1 MRAKPPLTTER
12 LKMAKLAVVHNEW
25 INTEKPGGRV
35 FFVGGGTAAYN
46 GKGASDNNSGL
57 NPGHCLATIDGTA
70 GAFAKVVAGRGDT
83 IVVLPGT
90 VTITAAIAFDT
101 ADVTLTGFEGVS
113 PIHPSSITSNLAASA
128 DAINVT
134 AANAVIE
141 DLHFPASTAATTGRV
156 NAGAAGLAVRN
167 CTFECGAYDLET
179 ITIPAAGLHT
189 TIENCRFYV
198 TANGPDAAIE
208 IEAAAAH
215 YITIRN
221 NVFHG
226 GNNTNKWDVAAINS
240 GVAHLDC
247 LIDGNINT
255 DGDAIKFTAAATGVI
270 SRNLMGSGTLGSML
284 DPGSCMCAENYE
296 ADAINETARIFPT
309 SAAAA

>member
-1 MRAKPPLTTER
+1 MR
-12 LKMAKLAVVHNEW
+12 
-25 INTEKPGGRV
+25 
-35 FFVGGGTAAYN
+35 
-46 GKGASDNNSGL
+46 D
-57 NPGHCLATIDGTA
+57 
-70 GAFAKVVAGRGDT
+70 
-83 IVVLPGT
+83 
-90 VTITAAIAFDT
+90 
-101 ADVTLTGFEGVS
+101 
-113 PIHPSSITSNLAASA
+113 
-128 DAINVT
+128 
-134 AANAVIE
+134 
-141 DLHFPASTAATTGRV
+141 
-156 NAGAAGLAVRN
+156 
-167 CTFECGAYDLET
+167 CTFECGQYDLET

-226 GNNTNKWDVAAINS
+226 GNNTNKWDGAAINS

-255 DGDAIKFTAAATGVI
+255 DGEAIKFTAAATGVI

-296 ADAINETARIFPT
+296 ADAIDETARIFPT
-309 SAAAA
+309 SAAAV

>member
-1 MRAKPPLTTER
+1 
-12 LKMAKLAVVHNEW
+12 MANLLNVHGQW
-25 INTEKPGGRV
+25 VNTEKPGGQV
-35 FFVGGGTAAYN
+35 FFVGGGTVAVN
-46 GKGASDNNSGL
+46 GKAASDTNNGL
-57 NPGHCLATIDGTA
+57 TPQQPLSTIDGSA
-70 GAFAKVVAGRGDT
+70 GAFAKVKAGRGDT
-83 IVVLPGT
+83 IVLLPGN
-90 VTITAAIAFDT
+90 VTISTAIAFDT
-101 ADVTLTGFEGVS
+101 DDVTLTGFPNQGNINS
-113 PIHPSSITSNLAASA
+113 SSITVNAAI
-128 DAINVT
+128 DGINVT
-134 AANAVIE
+134 GANAIIE
-141 DLHFPASTAATTGRV
+141 NLHFPAGTSYTNTSRID
-156 NAGAAGLAVRN
+156 AGAAGLTVRD

-189 TIENCRFYV
+189 TIEGCRFYV
-198 TANGPDAAIE
+198 TANNPDAAIE
-208 IEAAAAH
+208 IENAAAH

-226 GNNTNKWDVAAINS
+226 GNNTNKWDAAAINS

-255 DGDAIKFTAAATGVI
+255 DGEAIKFTAAATGVI

>member
-1 MRAKPPLTTER
+1 
-12 LKMAKLAVVHNEW
+12 MANLLNVHGQW
-25 INTEKPGGRV
+25 VNTEKPGGQV
-35 FFVGGGTAAYN
+35 FFVGGGTVAVN
-46 GKGASDNNSGL
+46 GKAASDTNNGL
-57 NPGHCLATIDGTA
+57 TPQQPLSTIDGSA
-70 GAFAKVVAGRGDT
+70 GAFAKVKAGRGDT
-83 IVVLPGT
+83 IVLLPGN
-90 VTITAAIAFDT
+90 VTISTAIAFDT
-101 ADVTLTGFEGVS
+101 DDVTLTGFPNQGNINS
-113 PIHPSSITSNLAASA
+113 SSITVNAAI
-128 DAINVT
+128 DGINVT
-134 AANAVIE
+134 GANAIIE
-141 DLHFPASTAATTGRV
+141 NLHFPAGTSYTNTSRID
-156 NAGAAGLAVRN
+156 AGAAGLTVRD

-189 TIENCRFYV
+189 TIEGCRFYV
-198 TANGPDAAIE
+198 TANNPDAAIE
-208 IEAAAAH
+208 IENAAAH

-226 GNNTNKWDVAAINS
+226 GNNTNKWDAAAINS

-255 DGDAIKFTAAATGVI
+255 DGEAIKFTAAATGVI

-296 ADAINETARIFPT
+296 ADEINETARIFPT

>member
-1 MRAKPPLTTER
+1 
-12 LKMAKLAVVHNEW
+12 MANLLNVHGQW
-25 INTEKPGGRV
+25 VNTEKPGGQV
-35 FFVGGGTAAYN
+35 FFVGGGTVAVN
-46 GKGASDNNSGL
+46 GKAASDTNNGL
-57 NPGHCLATIDGTA
+57 TPQQPLSTIDGSA
-70 GAFAKVVAGRGDT
+70 GAFAKVKAGRGDT
-83 IVVLPGT
+83 IVLLPGN
-90 VTITAAIAFDT
+90 VTISTAIAFDT
-101 ADVTLTGFEGVS
+101 DDVTLTGFPNQGNINS
-113 PIHPSSITSNLAASA
+113 SSITVHTAI
-128 DAINVT
+128 DGINVT
-134 AANAVIE
+134 GANAIIE
-141 DLHFPASTAATTGRV
+141 NLHFPAGTSANNTCRID
-156 NAGAAGLAVRN
+156 AGAAGLTVRD
-167 CTFECGAYDLET
+167 CTFECGQYDLET

-226 GNNTNKWDVAAINS
+226 GNNTNKWDAAAINS

-255 DGDAIKFTAAATGVI
+255 DGEAIKFTAAATGVI

-296 ADAINETARIFPT
+296 ADAIDETARIFPT
-309 SAAAA
+309 SAAS

>member
-1 MRAKPPLTTER
+1 
-12 LKMAKLAVVHNEW
+12 MANLLNVHGQW
-25 INTEKPGGRV
+25 VNTEKPGGQV
-35 FFVGGGTAAYN
+35 FFVGGGTVAVN
-46 GKGASDNNSGL
+46 GKAASDTNNGL
-57 NPGHCLATIDGTA
+57 TPQQPLSTIDGSA
-70 GAFAKVVAGRGDT
+70 GAFAKVKAGRGDT
-83 IVVLPGT
+83 IVLLPGN
-90 VTITAAIAFDT
+90 VTITTAIAFDT
-101 ADVTLTGFEGVS
+101 DDVTLTGFPNQGNINS
-113 PIHPSSITSNLAASA
+113 SSITVQGAI
-128 DAINVT
+128 DGINVT
-134 AANAVIE
+134 GANAIIE
-141 DLHFPASTAATTGRV
+141 NLHFPAGTSANNTCRID
-156 NAGAAGLAVRN
+156 AGAAGLTVRD
-167 CTFECGAYDLET
+167 CTFECGQYDLET

-226 GNNTNKWDVAAINS
+226 GNNTNKWDAAAINS

-255 DGDAIKFTAAATGVI
+255 DGEAIKFTAAATGVI

-296 ADAINETARIFPT
+296 ADAVDQTARLIPAT
-309 SAAAA
+309 VAS

>member
-1 MRAKPPLTTER
+1 
-12 LKMAKLAVVHNEW
+12 MANLLNVHGQW
-25 INTEKPGGRV
+25 VNTEKPGGQV
-35 FFVGGGTAAYN
+35 FFVGGGTVAVN
-46 GKGASDNNSGL
+46 GKAASDTNNGL
-57 NPGHCLATIDGTA
+57 TPQQPLSTIDGSA
-70 GAFAKVVAGRGDT
+70 GAFAKVKAGRGDT
-83 IVVLPGT
+83 IVLLPGN
-90 VTITAAIAFDT
+90 VTISTAIAFDT
-101 ADVTLTGFEGVS
+101 DDVTLTGFPNQGNVNS
-113 PIHPSSITSNLAASA
+113 SSITVNAAI
-128 DAINVT
+128 DGINVT
-134 AANAVIE
+134 GANAIIE
-141 DLHFPASTAATTGRV
+141 NLHFPAGTSYTNTSRID
-156 NAGAAGLAVRN
+156 AGAAGLTVRD

-189 TIENCRFYV
+189 TIEGCRFYV
-198 TANGPDAAIE
+198 TANNPDAAIE
-208 IEAAAAH
+208 IENAAAH

-226 GNNTNKWDVAAINS
+226 GNNTNKWDAAAINS

-255 DGDAIKFTAAATGVI
+255 DGEAIKFTAAATGVI

-309 SAAAA
+309 SAAS